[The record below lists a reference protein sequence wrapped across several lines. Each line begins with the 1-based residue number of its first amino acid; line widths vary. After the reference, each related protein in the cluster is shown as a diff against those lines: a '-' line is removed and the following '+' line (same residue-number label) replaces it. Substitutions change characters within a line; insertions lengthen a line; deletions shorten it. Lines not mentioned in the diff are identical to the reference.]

1 MNQFRKSN
9 EPIVIKNKDFK
20 TCILFISYPIEDT
33 DEAKLRI
40 LRNMPFNKSAKY
52 SAEKEMYEVKVNNY
66 CLSYYERIV
75 ILGKTPFLELGVY
88 FPSKNSLGKDVLEDN
103 LNLIKEI
110 IYNPY
115 LEDKAFPTKEINDIR
130 AVIKNNINRKFK
142 DAIWYYEYKNDKTID
157 EDDYLINKTDEN
169 PDILDSVTGEK
180 LYELY
185 QEIISKSPMIFLIGD
200 VSVDE
205 SKEKIKKI
213 LLDNKEEKIEFE
225 KKYNNY
231 CKEIPNTPKEV
242 VEKTS
247 FKSTGV
253 YYNYKVKD
261 LKNEKDIALLK
272 IVKNLLSSNSSRLLF
287 DSLRKE
293 NDLVY
298 RCGAYSY
305 NNFGSLTL
313 WAITGKDNIEK
324 IQEEYEKVMSRITDI
339 NFIEEKLSLIKEE
352 YKLDDD
358 LVKEKLYDTLMQ
370 DVDKYIEAK
379 EKTPYELIK
388 DITPEEVKSFI
399 INRLALVAK
408 YTGVG
413 EENE

>member
-1 MNQFRKSN
+1 MFKKAN
-9 EPIVIKNKDFK
+9 EPIIIQNKDFK
-20 TCILFISYPIEDT
+20 TCILFISYPIEEE

-40 LRNMPFNKSAKY
+40 LRNMPFDKSAKY
-52 SAEKEMYEVKVNNY
+52 DTEKKMYEVKVNNY

-75 ILGKTPFLELGVY
+75 QLGKTSFLELAVY

-103 LNLIKEI
+103 LKLIKEI

-115 LEDKAFPTKEINDIR
+115 LENGTFPIKEINDIKE
-130 AVIKNNINRKFK
+130 VMKNNINRKFK
-142 DAIWYYEYKNDKTID
+142 DAMWYFNYKNDKTID
-157 EDDYLINKTDEN
+157 EDGFLINKTDEN
-169 PDILDSVTGEK
+169 PNILDDVTPEK

-185 QEIISKSPMIFLIGD
+185 QSTVNKSPIVFLIGD
-200 VSVDE
+200 IPVEE
-205 SKEKIKKI
+205 SKQKIKEI
-213 LLDNKEEKIEFE
+213 LLSNKEDTVVFE
-225 KKYNNY
+225 QKYTNY
-231 CKEIPNTPKEV
+231 CKDIPNTPKEV
-242 VEKTS
+242 VEKTN

-261 LKNEKDIALLK
+261 LTNEKDIALLK
-272 IVKNLLSSNSSRLLF
+272 IVRDLLSSNSSRLLF
-287 DSLRKE
+287 NQLRKE

-298 RCGAYSY
+298 RCGAYTYGS
-305 NNFGSLTL
+305 FGSLTL

-324 IQEEYEKVMSRITDI
+324 VQKEYEKVMNKVLGIDY
-339 NFIEEKLSLIKEE
+339 IEEKLPLIKEE

-370 DVDKYIEAK
+370 DVDKYLEAK
-379 EKTPYELIK
+379 EKTIYELIK
-388 DITPEEVKSFI
+388 DITPEEVQEFI
-399 INRLALVAK
+399 TNRLILVAK

>member
-1 MNQFRKSN
+1 MFKKTN
-9 EPIVIKNKDFK
+9 EPIVIQNKDFK
-20 TCILFISYPIEDT
+20 TCILFISYPIEEE

-40 LRNMPFNKSAKY
+40 LRNMPFDKSAKY
-52 SAEKEMYEVKVNNY
+52 DTEKKMYEVEVNNY
-66 CLSYYERIV
+66 CLSYYQRIV
-75 ILGKTPFLELGVY
+75 VLGKTPFLELAVH

-103 LNLIKEI
+103 LKLIKEI

-115 LEDKAFPTKEINDIR
+115 LENGAFPTKEINDIR
-130 AVIKNNINRKFK
+130 EVIKNNINRKHK
-142 DAIWYYEYKNDKTID
+142 DAMWYYGYKNDNVID
-157 EDDYLINKTDEN
+157 EDDFLVLKTDEN
-169 PDILDSVTGEK
+169 PDVLDSVTTEN

-185 QEIISKSPMIFLIGD
+185 KKIISKSPITFLIGD
-200 VSVDE
+200 IEVDS
-205 SKEKIKKI
+205 SKQKIKEI
-213 LLDNKEEKIEFE
+213 LLDNKEERIVFE
-225 KKYNNY
+225 KKYTNY
-231 CKEIPNTPKEV
+231 AKDIPSAPKEV
-242 VEKTS
+242 IEKTT

-261 LKNEKDIALLK
+261 LAHEKDIALLK

-287 DSLRKE
+287 NQLRKE

-298 RCGAYSY
+298 RCGAYTYGS
-305 NNFGSLTL
+305 FGSLTL

-324 IQEEYEKVMSRITDI
+324 VGKEYEKVMNIISDI
-339 NFIEEKLSLIKEE
+339 NFIEEKLPLIKEE

-370 DVDKYIEAK
+370 EVDKYLEAK
-379 EKTPYELIK
+379 EKTFYELIK
-388 DITPEEVKSFI
+388 DITAKEVQEFI
-399 INRLALVAK
+399 TKRLVLVAK

>member
-1 MNQFRKSN
+1 MFNKPN
-9 EPIVIKNKDFK
+9 EPIIIQNKDFK
-20 TCILFISYPIEDT
+20 TCILFISYPIND
-33 DEAKLRI
+33 DNEAKLRI
-40 LRNMPFNKSAKY
+40 LRNMPFDKSTKY
-52 SAEKEMYEVKVNNY
+52 DTEKKMYEVQVNNY
-66 CLSYYERIV
+66 CLSYYQRIV
-75 ILGKTPFLELGVY
+75 VLGKTPFLELAVY

-103 LNLIKEI
+103 LKLIKEI

-115 LEDKAFPTKEINDIR
+115 LEDNAFPSKEINDIR
-130 AVIKNNINRKFK
+130 EVIKNNINRKFK
-142 DAIWYYEYKNDKTID
+142 DAMWYYGYKNDKVID
-157 EDDYLINKTDEN
+157 EDDFLVLKTDEN
-169 PDILDSVTGEK
+169 PDILDSVTPEN

-185 QEIISKSPMIFLIGD
+185 NKIISKSPITFLIGD
-200 VSVDE
+200 VE
-205 SKEKIKKI
+205 EEISKQKIKEI
-213 LLDNKEEKIEFE
+213 LLGNKEEMVVFE
-225 KKYNNY
+225 KKYTNY
-231 CKEIPNTPKEV
+231 VQDIPSTPKEV
-242 VEKTS
+242 VETTT

-261 LKNEKDIALLK
+261 LTNEKDIALLK

-287 DSLRKE
+287 DMLRKE

-298 RCGAYSY
+298 RCGAYTYGS
-305 NNFGSLTL
+305 FGSLTL

-324 IQEEYEKVMSRITDI
+324 VGKEYEKVMNIVSDI
-339 NFIEEKLSLIKEE
+339 DFIEKKLPLIKEE

-379 EKTPYELIK
+379 EQTFYELIK
-388 DITPEEVKSFI
+388 DITAEEVQEFI
-399 INRLALVAK
+399 TNRLVLVAK

>member
-1 MNQFRKSN
+1 MLTKTN

-20 TCILFISYPIEDT
+20 TCILFISYPIEEE

-40 LRNMPFNKSAKY
+40 LRNMPFDKSAKY
-52 SAEKEMYEVKVNNY
+52 DTEKKMYEVEVNNN
-66 CLSYYERIV
+66 CLSYYQRIV
-75 ILGKTPFLELGVY
+75 VLGKASFLELAVY

-103 LNLIKEI
+103 LKLIKEI

-115 LEDKAFPTKEINDIR
+115 LENGTFPLKEINDIR
-130 AVIKNNINRKFK
+130 QVIKNNINRKFK
-142 DAIWYYEYKNDKTID
+142 DAMWYYGYKNDKVID
-157 EDDYLINKTDEN
+157 EDDFLVLKTDEN
-169 PDILDSVTGEK
+169 PDILDYVTPENLCV
-180 LYELY
+180 LYKK
-185 QEIISKSPMIFLIGD
+185 IISRSPITFLIGD
-200 VSVDE
+200 VSVEE
-205 SKEKIKKI
+205 SKQKIKEI
-213 LLDNKEEKIEFE
+213 LLGNKEERVVF
-225 KKYNNY
+225 KKRYTNY
-231 CKEIPNTPKEV
+231 AKDIHSTPKEV
-242 VEKTS
+242 VETTS

-261 LKNEKDIALLK
+261 LTNEKDIALLK

-287 DSLRKE
+287 DQLRKE

-298 RCGAYSY
+298 RCGAYTYGS
-305 NNFGSLTL
+305 FGSLTL
-313 WAITGKDNIEK
+313 WAITGKDNITK
-324 IQEEYEKVMSRITDI
+324 VQEEYEKVMNAISDI
-339 NFIEEKLSLIKEE
+339 KFIEEKLPLIKEE

-370 DVDKYIEAK
+370 EVDKYIEAK
-379 EKTPYELIK
+379 EKTFYEIIK

-399 INRLALVAK
+399 TNRLSLVAK

>member
-1 MNQFRKSN
+1 MFKKTN
-9 EPIVIKNKDFK
+9 EPMVIQNKNFK
-20 TCILFISYPIEDT
+20 TCILFISYPIEEV
-33 DEAKLRI
+33 DEAKLKM

-52 SAEKEMYEVKVNNY
+52 NTEKKMYEVKVNNF

-75 ILGKTPFLELGVY
+75 QLGKTPFLELAVY

-103 LNLIKEI
+103 LKLIKEI

-115 LEDKAFPTKEINDIR
+115 LENGAFPSKEINDIR
-130 AVIKNNINRKFK
+130 KVIKNNINRKFK
-142 DAIWYYEYKNDKTID
+142 DAMWYFSYKNDKTID
-157 EDDYLINKTDEN
+157 EDDFLILKTNEN
-169 PDILDSVTGEK
+169 PNILDEVTPEN

-185 QEIISKSPMIFLIGD
+185 KNIISKSPIVFLIGD
-200 VSVDE
+200 VEKDT
-205 SKEKIKKI
+205 SKQKIKEI
-213 LLDNKEEKIEFE
+213 LLDNKEELIVFE

-231 CKEIPNTPKEV
+231 CKDIPNTPKEM

-253 YYNYKVKD
+253 TYNYKVKD
-261 LKNEKDIALLK
+261 LKDEKDIALLK

-287 DSLRKE
+287 NHLRKE

-298 RCGAYSY
+298 RCGSY
-305 NNFGSLTL
+305 CYGNFGSLTL
-313 WAITGKDNIEK
+313 WAITGKDNITK
-324 IQEEYEKVMSRITDI
+324 VQEEYEKVMTIISDIT
-339 NFIEEKLSLIKEE
+339 FIEETIPLIKEE
-352 YKLDDD
+352 YKIDDD

-370 DVDKYIEAK
+370 EVDKYIEAK
-379 EKTPYELIK
+379 EKTFYELIK
-388 DITPEEVKSFI
+388 DVEPKEVQSFI
-399 INRLALVAK
+399 QNRLVLVSK